1 MGDNVDTA
9 LDKHLHKSTP
19 YMMSTYI
26 RVDIVRVAFYI
37 VVTLKN

>member
-9 LDKHLHKSTP
+9 LVNTYTRSTP

-37 VVTLKN
+37 VVI